1 MITHFK
7 SLILFGIKS
16 AQILKRNLIV
26 NYLQEKLL
34 ITKVKSYGDE
44 ATDFHNKEMPKI
56 NSDYTCSAVI
66 NVDSGFKKD
75 ENYFLPVF
83 LEE

>member
-1 MITHFK
+1 M
-7 SLILFGIKS
+7 
-16 AQILKRNLIV
+16 
-26 NYLQEKLL
+26 

-56 NSDYTCSAVI
+56 DPDYTGSGVI